1 MFKKSLPLF
10 AAGALAASLMMPGG
24 AAAHGLPLLSAIQ
37 DLDAK
42 LDTLLVPFSAR
53 TTAGGLCNAAAE
65 NNSNPD
71 IVIDSDGLEGNFV
84 VTSILIMSA
93 FPGVPETGFVSF
105 SINWLQIDGDRFET
119 RTENIM
125 SPTGDAGI
133 WDSADIMGTPL
144 QRSSVSD
151 EPTLP
156 GANFPHQI
164 VAESAGA
171 DDVIVEFFCR
181 SDDEDY
187 SIDSVLVA
195 GWKRPNDTVTVTYV
209 PDP

>member
-1 MFKKSLPLF
+1 MFKKSLPLL
-10 AAGALAASLMMPGG
+10 AAGALATSLLMSHG

-42 LDTLLVPFSAR
+42 LDTLVVPFSAR
-53 TTAGGLCNAAAE
+53 TAVGGLCNAAAE
-65 NNSNPD
+65 SNSNPD
-71 IVIDSDGLEGNFV
+71 IVIDSDGLDGTFV
-84 VTSILIMSA
+84 VTSVLIMSA
-93 FPGVPETGFVSF
+93 FPGVPETGLVNF
-105 SINWLQIDGDRFET
+105 SINWLQIDGDRFDT

-125 SPTGDAGI
+125 GPTGDAGI

-144 QRSSVSD
+144 QRSGESG
-151 EPTLP
+151 EPALP

-171 DDVIVEFFCR
+171 DDIVIEFFCR

-187 SIDSVLVA
+187 SIESVLIA